1 MKTAILF
8 PGQGSQ
14 RPQMLHELVRHSA
27 VDETLSEI
35 SEVLGLDVRT
45 LDTTESLQSAVSVQL
60 AILAA
65 GVATARALQ
74 QSGLEPL
81 AVAGLSVGAFSAA
94 VAADSISL
102 SDAVRLVHSRAEQM
116 ERMYPTGYGLSAIVG
131 LSEAQVADLVDA
143 ENSNEHPVFVGN
155 INAPR
160 QIVIAG
166 SNEAMERILQR
177 ARTQGARKAER
188 LDVPVPSHCP
198 LLQPVADSLR
208 TQLQSISVKD
218 PKPIYLANVNARA
231 VRTAEGVATD
241 LADNIAHGVRWH
253 DATTVARELGCELF
267 LEVPP
272 GHTLSDLAR
281 ENLPEVQSHAI
292 TAETFNRLLHLA
304 NSEAPA

>member
-14 RPQMLHELVRHSA
+14 KPQMLHELVRHPA
-27 VDETLSEI
+27 VDEVLSEV
-35 SEVLGLDVRT
+35 SEILSLDVRT
-45 LDTTESLQSAVSVQL
+45 LDTPEGLQSTVSVQL
-60 AILAA
+60 AILTA

-102 SDAVRLVHSRAEQM
+102 SAAVRLVRSRAEQM
-116 ERMYPTGYGLSAIVG
+116 EKLYPTGYGLSAIVG
-131 LSEAQVADLVDA
+131 LSEAQVAKLVEA
-143 ENSNEHPVFVGN
+143 ENSAEHPVFVGN
-155 INAPR
+155 VNAPR

-166 SNEAMERILQR
+166 SNEGMEQVLQKAR
-177 ARTQGARKAER
+177 AHGARKAER

-208 TQLQSISVKD
+208 NQLQSIMVKD

-231 VRTAEGVATD
+231 VRTAQGVAKD
-241 LADNIAHGVRWH
+241 LADSIAHGVRWH
-253 DATTVARELGCELF
+253 DATTVAQELGCELF

-272 GHTLSDLAR
+272 GHTLSDLAQ
-281 ENLPEVQSHAI
+281 ENLPGIQAHAI
-292 TAETFNRLLHLA
+292 TPETFDRLLNLA
-304 NSEAPA
+304 RSLRA

>member
-1 MKTAILF
+1 MKTGLLF

-14 RPQMLHELVRHSA
+14 KPEMLHNLVRHPA

-35 SEVLGLDVRT
+35 SEVLELDVRT
-45 LDTTESLQSAVSVQL
+45 LDTPDALQSAVSVQL

-74 QSGLEPL
+74 QGGFEPL

-94 VAADSISL
+94 VAADSIL
-102 SDAVRLVHSRAEQM
+102 LPDAVRLVRSRAEQM
-116 ERMYPTGYGLSAIVG
+116 EQMYPIGYGLSAIVG
-131 LSEAQVADLVDA
+131 LNEEQVAKLVDA
-143 ENSNEHPVFVGN
+143 ANTKEHPVFVGN

-166 SNEAMERILQR
+166 SNEGMEQVLQK
-177 ARTQGARKAER
+177 ARLQGARKAER
-188 LDVPVPSHCP
+188 LEVPVPSHCS

-208 TQLQSISVKD
+208 HQLQSLSVKD
-218 PKPIYLANVNARA
+218 PKAIYLANVNARA
-231 VRTAEGVATD
+231 VRTAHGVARD

-253 DATTVARELGCELF
+253 EATTVACELGCELF

-272 GHTLSDLAR
+272 GHTLSDLVR
-281 ENLPEVQSHAI
+281 ENLPGIEAHAI
-292 TAETFNRLLHLA
+292 TSGSFDKLLNLA
-304 NSEAPA
+304 RR

>member
-14 RPQMLHELVRHSA
+14 RPQMLHELVQHSA
-27 VDETLSEI
+27 VDETLSEV
-35 SEVLGLDVRT
+35 SEVLSLDVRM
-45 LDTTESLQSAVSVQL
+45 LDTPEALQSAVSVQL
-60 AILAA
+60 AILTA

-94 VAADSISL
+94 VAAASISL
-102 SDAVRLVHSRAEQM
+102 SDAVRLVRSRAEQM
-116 ERMYPTGYGLSAIVG
+116 EQMYPTGYGLSAIVG
-131 LSEAQVADLVDA
+131 LSEMQVAKLVDA
-143 ENSNEHPVFVGN
+143 ENSKEHPVFVGN
-155 INAPR
+155 VNAPR

-166 SNEAMERILQR
+166 SNAGMERVLQK
-177 ARTQGARKAER
+177 AHAQGARKAER

-208 TQLQSISVKD
+208 AQLQSISVKD

-231 VRTAEGVATD
+231 VRTAQGVSQD

-253 DATTVARELGCELF
+253 DATTVALELGCELF
-267 LEVPP
+267 LQVPP

-281 ENLPEVQSHAI
+281 ENLSGIQTRAI
-292 TAETFNRLLHLA
+292 TSETLDKLLTKLK
-304 NSEAPA
+304 

>member
-1 MKTAILF
+1 MKTGLLF

-14 RPQMLHELVRHSA
+14 QPQMLHELPHQPA
-27 VDETLSEI
+27 VDETLSEV

-45 LDTTESLQSAVSVQL
+45 LDTPEALQSDVAVQL
-60 AILAA
+60 AILTA

-74 QSGLEPL
+74 QSGLAPL

-102 SDAVRLVHSRAEQM
+102 ADAVRLVRSRAEQM
-116 ERMYPTGYGLSAIVG
+116 EQMYPTGYGLSAILG
-131 LSEAQVADLVDA
+131 LSETQVAKLVDA
-143 ENSNEHPVFVGN
+143 ANTKEHPVFVGN

-166 SNEAMERILQR
+166 SNKGMEQVLEK
-177 ARTQGARKAER
+177 ARSQGARKAER
-188 LDVPVPSHCP
+188 LDVPVPSHCS

-208 TQLQSISVKD
+208 NQLQSISVKD

-231 VRTAEGVATD
+231 VRTAQGVAKD

-253 DATTVARELGCELF
+253 DATTVACELGCELF

-272 GHTLSDLAR
+272 GHVLSDLAR
-281 ENLPEVQSHAI
+281 DNLPGIQAHAI
-292 TAETFNRLLHLA
+292 SSATFDRLLNLA
-304 NSEAPA
+304 SS